1 MQSKYHHIF
10 VKKQKKNS
18 FQRRIRPILPFLNT
32 RHCQYFFSANLE
44 FKIYDDIFSPR
55 MHYGYSIVTFFT
67 FLRIYLVGLRFLC
80 TFASD

>member
-1 MQSKYHHIF
+1 MTIREYNRYSRLIDTN
-10 VKKQKKNS
+10 KNG
-18 FQRRIRPILPFLNT
+18 
-32 RHCQYFFSANLE
+32 
-44 FKIYDDIFSPR
+44 